1 MYYRPSRLYLINYR
15 PTRQKYLVILSFL
28 ITTLFVSIIF
38 STTSRYVSPEVQEF
52 QQGLQPSKILERT
65 RKCSRYMSRLRH
77 LILPNHNTSADFS
90 QTTFQLKEEKGQ
102 ASRLALSFVVHGQPG
117 LFEILLH
124 LMFRP
129 WHSYCIYIDAKTR
142 EKTRKAFQSIVNCY
156 QEIFPWTN
164 IFLVQSP
171 ERISWGTYSLLNAD
185 LTCLEQLLSVDK
197 TWEYYLNLAGSE
209 LPLLNIDDYAK
220 RLKNSSIPY
229 SIVSFFEPI
238 LSEDR
243 MHYSIK
249 EIETTKPASQSFSSF
264 FPSQQRYHSY
274 ERTMNLKSPAPFN
287 LTVYKG
293 WKNVVLSRNF
303 SAFALTHPISKTFR
317 EWTKDMEIP
326 DEEFFAT
333 LARITSVKKTQV
345 GPSSNNDDYKKGGN
359 YIVEQTHVKE
369 LPIKR
374 GLCPRITLWD
384 TNEDYQCYGKTIR
397 NICHISSRDLDF

>member
-1 MYYRPSRLYLINYR
+1 M
-15 PTRQKYLVILSFL
+15 
-28 ITTLFVSIIF
+28 
-38 STTSRYVSPEVQEF
+38 
-52 QQGLQPSKILERT
+52 
-65 RKCSRYMSRLRH
+65 
-77 LILPNHNTSADFS
+77 
-90 QTTFQLKEEKGQ
+90 
-102 ASRLALSFVVHGQPG
+102 
-117 LFEILLH
+117 
-124 LMFRP
+124 
-129 WHSYCIYIDAKTR
+129 
-142 EKTRKAFQSIVNCY
+142 
-156 QEIFPWTN
+156 
-164 IFLVQSP
+164 
-171 ERISWGTYSLLNAD
+171 
-185 LTCLEQLLSVDK
+185 
-197 TWEYYLNLAGSE
+197 NLAGSE

-229 SIVSFFEPI
+229 SIVSFFEPN
-238 LSEDR
+238 LQEDR

-249 EIETTKPASQSFSSF
+249 EIETTKPASQSSF
-264 FPSQQRYHSY
+264 AFFNSQQRYHSY

-333 LARITSVKKTQV
+333 LARITRVKNY
-345 GPSSNNDDYKKGGN
+345 GGGN

-384 TNEDYQCYGKTIR
+384 SNEDYQCYGKTIR
-397 NICHISSRDLDF
+397 NICHLSSKDLDFVMQKNSLDDFGLEGEEKQQDCLVANKFNLEVDAEPILSLARYLSPFVLESPNLHFKADLLAVDHERRFD

>member
-1 MYYRPSRLYLINYR
+1 M
-15 PTRQKYLVILSFL
+15 
-28 ITTLFVSIIF
+28 
-38 STTSRYVSPEVQEF
+38 
-52 QQGLQPSKILERT
+52 
-65 RKCSRYMSRLRH
+65 
-77 LILPNHNTSADFS
+77 
-90 QTTFQLKEEKGQ
+90 
-102 ASRLALSFVVHGQPG
+102 
-117 LFEILLH
+117 
-124 LMFRP
+124 
-129 WHSYCIYIDAKTR
+129 
-142 EKTRKAFQSIVNCY
+142 
-156 QEIFPWTN
+156 
-164 IFLVQSP
+164 
-171 ERISWGTYSLLNAD
+171 
-185 LTCLEQLLSVDK
+185 
-197 TWEYYLNLAGSE
+197 NLAGSE

-229 SIVSFFEPI
+229 SIVSFFEPN
-238 LSEDR
+238 LQEDR

-397 NICHISSRDLDF
+397 NICHISSRDLDFVMQKNSLDDDDDVGQEGEEKQQHLKQDCLVANKFNLEVDAEPILSLARYLSPFVLESANGHVKADLAVDQEEEKKKRRAEQFD